1 MSIPMHRLGGRGTSI
16 WLAFAHDDDDIEQ
29 EYDRLRDLARAEAEK
44 RNDCFAR
51 SRQAYEDG
59 DGAGAK
65 ELSNQGKAHAARMD
79 DYNQQASDFIFRENN
94 ASGRVEADSIDLHGL
109 YVEEAERI
117 LEERIRADQRNGQTH
132 LYAIVGKGH
141 HSAGGVQKLKPK
153 VEELCQELGLRAEI
167 LSLPRTLVVTVVT
180 MVVSSIT
187 SLSITSLSITSLSIT
202 SLSKHH
208 QPQHHQPQ
216 HHQQGQQNDDDGQV
230 LPWILKKLEKAC
242 CVVM

>member
-1 MSIPMHRLGGRGTSI
+1 MSIPMQRLGGR
-16 WLAFAHDDDDIEQ
+16 AFAHDDDSIEQ
-29 EYDRLRDLARAEAEK
+29 EYDRLRDMARAEAEK

-117 LEERIRADQRNGQTH
+117 LEERIRSDQAKGQTH

-153 VEELCQELGLRAEI
+153 VEELCQELGLRYETDEDNTGRI
-167 LSLPRTLVVTVVT
+167 IINLQGGQPVPPSHSGGHGGYPGGEQ
-180 MVVSSIT
+180 
-187 SLSITSLSITSLSIT
+187 
-202 SLSKHH
+202 HH
-208 QPQHHQPQ
+208 GGQHHGGQHHQPEEK
-216 HHQQGQQNDDDGQV
+216 NDDLV
-230 LPWILKKLEKAC
+230 AIIFKKLEKMC
-242 CVVM
+242 CTVM

>member
-1 MSIPMHRLGGRGTSI
+1 MSIPMHRLGGR
-16 WLAFAHDDDDIEQ
+16 AFAHDDDDIEQ

-79 DYNQQASDFIFRENN
+79 DYNQQAADFIFRENN

-153 VEELCQELGLRAEI
+153 VEELCQELGLRYETDEDNTGRI
-167 LSLPRTLVVTVVT
+167 IINLQGGEPIPPSH
-180 MVVSSIT
+180 SGGYGGHHGGQQ
-187 SLSITSLSITSLSIT
+187 
-202 SLSKHH
+202 HH

-216 HHQQGQQNDDDGQV
+216 HHQQEQQNDDVGQV